1 MQARAVTQDVRT
13 LPPQESVVLH
23 GVPRIPQAFGP
34 EASSQRASFALAT
47 RKKARKRDET
57 VRVSPA
63 GFGQHESPICARP
76 RRLAP
81 AITASN
87 FDLMVLRTSLDFRR
101 SPSRSSI
108 AESLVTRPSSLPP
121 T

>member
-1 MQARAVTQDVRT
+1 MSERFLHKKVSFSTAFRAFHSIGAQKHR
-13 LPPQESVVLH
+13 S
-23 GVPRIPQAFGP
+23 RC
-34 EASSQRASFALAT
+34 ASFARVT
-47 RKKARKRDET
+47 RRKTPKRDET

-87 FDLMVLRTSLDFRR
+87 FDSMVLLTSLDFRR

-108 AESLVTRPSSLPP
+108 AESLITRPSSLPP

>member
-1 MQARAVTQDVRT
+1 VSFSTAFRAFHKHSAAKHR
-13 LPPQESVVLH
+13 L
-23 GVPRIPQAFGP
+23 
-34 EASSQRASFALAT
+34 QRASFAPAA
-47 RKKARKRDET
+47 RNKKEARKRDET

-87 FDLMVLRTSLDFRR
+87 FDLMFLRTSLGFRR